1 MKTNPTRFIWTV
13 IALGWAFDFLFWEK
27 APGINFAIY
36 VTLCLVAG
44 ILTLRSDGHR
54 PARNTQLLLPLIAV
68 FAVIPFIRQEPMTVV
83 LAVALTLFLMGLFAI
98 TYLGGRW
105 PAYNL
110 LDHLFGFLRLFGS
123 MIARPLGFSSEMK
136 RETASN
142 GEQDEVQ
149 KRGASQIWPVV
160 RGILI
165 ALPIVAIFAALL
177 SSADVVFGQRLE
189 AFIELFNLENLPEY
203 IFRLVYIL
211 VFAYAIAGVYLH
223 AATQS
228 KDEKLVGE
236 EKSVIPAF
244 LGFTESAIV
253 LGSVVALFAAF
264 VFIQFQ
270 YFFGGEANIQI
281 DGYTY
286 SEYARRGFGELVTVA
301 FFSLLLILS
310 ASGVTRRETNT
321 QRRVFSGLEISIVTL
336 VLVMLVSAFQRL
348 VLYEAAYGFSRLRT
362 YTHVFIFWLALLL
375 VAVVVL
381 EILRRER
388 AFALAAMVAA
398 IGFVLSLGIMNVDGF
413 IVRQNVDRAIR
424 GEEFD
429 ASYLTNLSTDA
440 IPALAVAYQTQSLPA
455 PVKDGVGAAL
465 ACYAA
470 NQLQNRDSVPWQS
483 FHLSRINAMQKLK
496 LLEPDLESYQSEI
509 GDWNYMVTTPLG
521 EEVQCRTFWD

>member
-1 MKTNPTRFIWTV
+1 
-13 IALGWAFDFLFWEK
+13 
-27 APGINFAIY
+27 
-36 VTLCLVAG
+36 
-44 ILTLRSDGHR
+44 
-54 PARNTQLLLPLIAV
+54 
-68 FAVIPFIRQEPMTVV
+68 
-83 LAVALTLFLMGLFAI
+83 
-98 TYLGGRW
+98 
-105 PAYNL
+105 
-110 LDHLFGFLRLFGS
+110 
-123 MIARPLGFSSEMK
+123 
-136 RETASN
+136 
-142 GEQDEVQ
+142 
-149 KRGASQIWPVV
+149 
-160 RGILI
+160 
-165 ALPIVAIFAALL
+165 
-177 SSADVVFGQRLE
+177 
-189 AFIELFNLENLPEY
+189 
-203 IFRLVYIL
+203 
-211 VFAYAIAGVYLH
+211 
-223 AATQS
+223 
-228 KDEKLVGE
+228 
-236 EKSVIPAF
+236 
-244 LGFTESAIV
+244 
-253 LGSVVALFAAF
+253 
-264 VFIQFQ
+264 
-270 YFFGGEANIQI
+270 
-281 DGYTY
+281 
-286 SEYARRGFGELVTVA
+286 
-301 FFSLLLILS
+301 
-310 ASGVTRRETNT
+310 
-321 QRRVFSGLEISIVTL
+321 
-336 VLVMLVSAFQRL
+336 